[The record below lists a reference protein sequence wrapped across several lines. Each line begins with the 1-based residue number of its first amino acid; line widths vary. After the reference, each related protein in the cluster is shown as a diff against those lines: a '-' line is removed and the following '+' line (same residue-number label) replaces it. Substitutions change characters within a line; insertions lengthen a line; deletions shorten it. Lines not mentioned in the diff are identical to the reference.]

1 MGQNSAAPFT
11 LKMHRGD
18 GMTLLAMNW
27 KDGTPPKNFV
37 GFGIESKEPG
47 AGKKFFA
54 VNNRLSF
61 SGPASTTT
69 KDRTSSLL
77 APIQLFRWV
86 HFPRNAE
93 LSGAF
98 TYRVT
103 PVFMDV
109 NGKLTYGEAQ
119 QADIELARVT
129 YPRKLN
135 IAFTRGFIASQAF
148 VDFYCKNAS
157 DLKKLLPSTAAQGLE
172 FTPTHPKAA
181 EALAWMGFEARSAV
195 LEVLDEAIADTK
207 AEVRVVAY
215 DLSQA
220 EIVTRLEKLGARL
233 KVIIDD
239 SGEHGPSTAPESKAA
254 ERLVASAGSANV
266 KRQHMGGLQHNKTI
280 VVQGPKT
287 KAVVCGSTNYT
298 WRGIYVQ
305 NNHAVVLRGATAVK
319 LYRRAFDDYWE
330 NGTVATFDKTASS
343 GWNDLKLAG
352 IDAKV
357 TFSPRVANRAVLDS
371 IAEDISRTKSS
382 LFYSLAFL
390 YQTPGAVVK
399 ALEKLQKDDK
409 VFSFGVSDHDVG
421 VLRLKN
427 PSGLVRV
434 VYPATLGKA
443 LPRPFKPEMSGGG
456 GTRMHHKFVVIDFD
470 QPSARVYF
478 GSFNFSKAA
487 DGSNGENLTLVKDR
501 RIATSFMIEA
511 VRIYDHYA
519 FRVARAEAK
528 KEGKPLN
535 LQRPP
540 SEVGEKPWW
549 DRFYT
554 NPAKVK
560 DRETFA

>member
-1 MGQNSAAPFT
+1 
-11 LKMHRGD
+11 
-18 GMTLLAMNW
+18 
-27 KDGTPPKNFV
+27 
-37 GFGIESKEPG
+37 
-47 AGKKFFA
+47 
-54 VNNRLSF
+54 
-61 SGPASTTT
+61 
-69 KDRTSSLL
+69 
-77 APIQLFRWV
+77 
-86 HFPRNAE
+86 
-93 LSGAF
+93 
-98 TYRVT
+98 
-103 PVFMDV
+103 
-109 NGKLTYGEAQ
+109 
-119 QADIELARVT
+119 
-129 YPRKLN
+129 
-135 IAFTRGFIASQAF
+135 
-148 VDFYCKNAS
+148 
-157 DLKKLLPSTAAQGLE
+157 
-172 FTPTHPKAA
+172 
-181 EALAWMGFEARSAV
+181 MGFEARSAV

-215 DLSQA
+215 DLSQP
-220 EIVTRLEKLGARL
+220 EIVKRLEKLGARL

-239 SGEHGPSTAPESKAA
+239 SGEHGSSTAPESKAA
-254 ERLVASAGSANV
+254 ERLIASAGSANV
-266 KRQHMGGLQHNKTI
+266 KRQRMGGLQHNKTI

-287 KAVVCGSTNYT
+287 ESGCLWIHQLHVARNLRAEQPCRCAARRYSGEVVPSSIRRLLGK
-298 WRGIYVQ
+298 RHRRHVRQ
-305 NNHAVVLRGATAVK
+305 NGVFRLERSQTRR
-319 LYRRAFDDYWE
+319 YRRE
-330 NGTVATFDKTASS
+330 G
-343 GWNDLKLAG
+343 DLQPARGKQGGAGLDRRGLA
-352 IDAKV
+352 
-357 TFSPRVANRAVLDS
+357 
-371 IAEDISRTKSS
+371 RTKSS

-427 PSGLVRV
+427 PNGLVRV

-540 SEVGEKPWW
+540 SEAGEKPWW

-554 NPAKVK
+554 NAAKIK